1 MILTIIIIIII
12 RFSSSLGCGAKAF
25 RAGANDAAPSRFLRP
40 T

>member
-1 MILTIIIIIII
+1 MMLTIIIIII